1 MMSRTTSRAATPLHW
16 LRRLG
21 RGLALVAQLLVVL
34 VPLSEGREERALA
47 PHIEAPRTAP
57 HLGHRVDVCSACT
70 LSSLLGRL
78 DEPPRL
84 DDAVVHAVAAIAPS
98 FESTLAQG
106 YRTRSNSSRAP
117 PHSA

>member
-1 MMSRTTSRAATPLHW
+1 MFRTTNRAASGLLT

-21 RGLALVAQLLVVL
+21 RCLALVAQLLVVL

-47 PHIEAPRTAP
+47 AHVEAPRTAP
-57 HLGHRVDVCSACT
+57 HPGYFFEVCSACT
-70 LSSLLGRL
+70 LSSILGRI

-84 DDAVVHAVAAIAPS
+84 DDATVRAVDVIEPTFALAFAP
-98 FESTLAQG
+98 G

>member
-1 MMSRTTSRAATPLHW
+1 MTSRTTRHSASRLHW

-34 VPLSEGREERALA
+34 VPLSEGREERALG
-47 PHIEAPRTAP
+47 PHVESPRTMP
-57 HLGHRVDVCSACT
+57 HVGHHADVCPACT
-70 LSSLLGRL
+70 LSSILGHL

-84 DDAVVHAVAAIAPS
+84 DDAVVRAVAAIEPA
-98 FESTLAQG
+98 FARACVQAD
-106 YRTRSNSSRAP
+106 RARSNSSRAP